1 VTRLQASALA
11 CAAVTAAIAAGA
23 TQAATKPP
31 VRLTPLT
38 SVQFPDRAF
47 VLASTNGAPLSGSGI
62 QVREDGTD
70 VRRLSIVPAS
80 ETLSR
85 TFGAVL
91 VVDTSNSMRGA
102 PIENAMA
109 AARAFQAGS
118 ASVQALGLVTFN
130 RTVRVVV
137 RPTTDRSATA
147 AALRHQPPLADKTRL
162 WDGVGRAIDLLR
174 QAKIAAGSVVVLT
187 DGRDIGS
194 RSSSDQVVAK
204 ARDAGVRIFA
214 VGLRSAQFQSEALRA
229 LGRGTNGGYAEATS
243 PAGLK
248 AIYGAL
254 SQRLAREYIVR
265 YRSQVGPGR
274 PVRVA
279 VAVSGAQGVAT
290 WRYVTPIPDAVAPFH
305 RSFLDRFVSSPA
317 SVALVALL
325 AAGLAWFVVGLILR
339 PRRSTVRARVGEF
352 VKPGTGTTSGT
363 DPDSLKVRER
373 LVGHVLLTAE
383 RAFQR
388 APWWERF
395 KEELE
400 IGEFPVRPVPLAAL
414 TVASSVALAFFGLV
428 TPVLVLL
435 AIIPPVAVRASYKA
449 KLRKRRA
456 MFEEQLPDDLNVLAA
471 SLRAGHS
478 FVGGLSQVLEE
489 VREPSYSELRR
500 AVSDEQLGVP
510 IEDALLRVA
519 ARMDSQ
525 DLEQIALVASLQRE
539 SGGNTAEVLDVV
551 VDGIRERF
559 KLRRLVKALTAQGRL
574 ARWILVGLPI
584 AVAGWIALVNPH
596 YLSPLLY
603 TTAGQVLL
611 VLAVSMV
618 TAGFFVIKRITSI
631 DL

>member
-1 VTRLQASALA
+1 VNRLPAAILA
-11 CAAVTAAIAAGA
+11 CAAVAAAATAAAG
-23 TQAATKPP
+23 QAATKPP

-38 SVQFPDRAF
+38 SIQFPDRAF
-47 VLASTNGAPLSGSGI
+47 ILASTNGAPLAGSGI
-62 QVREDGTD
+62 RVREGGAD
-70 VRRLSIVPAS
+70 VHKLSVVPAS
-80 ETLSR
+80 QTLSR
-85 TFGAVL
+85 TFGVVL

-109 AARAFQAGS
+109 AARAFEAGS

-130 RTVRVVV
+130 KTVRVVV
-137 RPTTDRSATA
+137 RPTTDRSATT
-147 AALRHQPPLADKTRL
+147 AALRHQPPLADKTHL

-174 QAKIAAGSVVVLT
+174 EAKIAAGSIVVLT

-194 RSSSDQVVAK
+194 QLSSGQVMAK
-204 ARDAGVRIFA
+204 ARASGVRIFA
-214 VGLRSAQFQSEALRA
+214 VGLRSGQFQPEALRA
-229 LGRGTNGGYAEATS
+229 LGRETNGGYAEAAS

-248 AIYGAL
+248 AIYGTL
-254 SQRLAREYIVR
+254 SQQLAREYIVR

-279 VAVSGAQGVAT
+279 VDVSGTPGVVT
-290 WRYVTPIPDAVAPFH
+290 WRYVTPIPDSVAPFH
-305 RSFLDRFVSSPA
+305 RSFLDRFVSSPV
-317 SVALVALL
+317 SVALMALL
-325 AAGLAWFVVGLILR
+325 AACLAWFAVNLVMR

-352 VKPGTGTTSGT
+352 VNPGNGTTTGT
-363 DPDSLKVRER
+363 DPESLKVRER
-373 LVGHVLLTAE
+373 LMGHVLLTAE

-400 IGEFPVRPVPLAAL
+400 IGEFPMRPVPLAAL

-428 TPVLVLL
+428 SPVLVLL
-435 AIIPPVAVRASYKA
+435 AAIPPVAVHASYKA

-456 MFEEQLPDDLNVLAA
+456 LFEEQLPHNLNALAA

-478 FVGGLSQVLEE
+478 FVGALAQVLEE
-489 VREPSYSELRR
+489 AQEPSYSELRR
-500 AVSDEQLGVP
+500 AVADEQLGVP

-539 SGGNTAEVLDVV
+539 AGGNTAEVLDVV

-584 AVAGWIALVNPH
+584 AVAAWIALVNPH
-596 YLSPLLY
+596 YLAPLLY

-611 VLAVSMV
+611 VLSVSMV